1 MVADNAIDIHPDSL
15 AALHETVSD
24 VLTGIVAPNTPT
36 LMDRLPVG
44 EGGALTQQFAH
55 KGVIFS
61 FLRPLLM
68 LRVIVIWCVWPKSY
82 A

>member
-15 AALHETVSD
+15 AALHEAVVT

-55 KGVIFS
+55 KGLVLS
-61 FLRPLLM
+61 FPATTTDEIGRAH
-68 LRVIVIWCVWPKSY
+68 V
-82 A
+82 